1 MSGINLNI
9 RSKLSIE
16 VNSSGEPHS
25 NESET
30 TRPDKRSRPVN
41 EMPDEKDKVLEGFN
55 KSIGTAIKQHAHSV
69 YKDNFYHKL
78 NNTQKNSISNGFN
91 SILDLTD
98 NDKKKDSQR
107 GLFTEDEW
115 LELNRL

>member
-1 MSGINLNI
+1 
-9 RSKLSIE
+9 
-16 VNSSGEPHS
+16 
-25 NESET
+25 
-30 TRPDKRSRPVN
+30 VN